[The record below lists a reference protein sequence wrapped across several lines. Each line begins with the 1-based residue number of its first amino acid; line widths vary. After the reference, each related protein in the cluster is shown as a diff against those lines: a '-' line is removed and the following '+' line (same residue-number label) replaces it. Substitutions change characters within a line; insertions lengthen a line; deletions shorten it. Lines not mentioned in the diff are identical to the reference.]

1 MVKSTQTYK
10 LITAR
15 KKKDASLQTPSGI
28 SISESKAIDLYLKEI
43 SKLFLITADQEV
55 ILAQQIK
62 AGNKEALDKLITANL
77 RFVVS
82 VAKQYQNQGLALI
95 DLINEG
101 NVGLI
106 KAAHRFDETRG
117 FKFISYAVWWIKQS
131 IRQALDEKAK
141 TVRLPLNKAAD
152 IMKMNKARF
161 KLYQIHKREPS
172 IGELADETEFTTT
185 YISDLMRFASSDI
198 SFDSPFASGEDSTLL
213 DVMPNGDTPNPDK
226 ELIDESLKIEIERA
240 FSKLT
245 QREAEVV
252 RSYFGIGREHSLT
265 LEEIG
270 DHFDLTRE
278 RVRQIK
284 EKALRKLRNNSRN
297 SVLKT
302 YS

>member
-1 MVKSTQTYK
+1 M
-10 LITAR
+10 AR
-15 KKKDASLQTPSGI
+15 KKREATSLATSGI
-28 SISESKAIDLYLKEI
+28 SIAESKAIDLYLKEI
-43 SKLFLITADQEV
+43 SKLPLITADEEV
-55 ILAQQIK
+55 TLARQIQ
-62 AGNKEALDKLITANL
+62 AGNKAALDKLITANL

-82 VAKQYQNQGLALI
+82 VAKQYQNQGLSLI

-152 IMKMNKARF
+152 IMKLSKARF
-161 KLYQIHKREPS
+161 KLNQIHKREPS
-172 IGELADETEFTTT
+172 ASELADETTFTET
-185 YISDLMRFASSDI
+185 YISDLMRYASSDV

-213 DVMPNGDTPNPDK
+213 DVMPNSDTPNPDK
-226 ELIDESLKIEIERA
+226 ELMDESLKMEIERA

-252 RSYFGIGREHSLT
+252 RLYFGIGREHSLT

-270 DHFDLTRE
+270 ERFDLTRE

-284 EKALRKLRNNSRN
+284 EKALRKLRHNSRN
-297 SVLKT
+297 SVLLT
-302 YS
+302 YI

>member
-1 MVKSTQTYK
+1 M
-10 LITAR
+10 AR
-15 KKKDASLQTPSGI
+15 KKREAASLATSGI
-28 SISESKAIDLYLKEI
+28 SIAESKAIDLYLKEI
-43 SKLFLITADQEV
+43 SKLPLITADEEV
-55 ILAQQIK
+55 TLARQIQ
-62 AGNKEALDKLITANL
+62 AGNKAALDKLITANL

-82 VAKQYQNQGLALI
+82 VAKQYQNQGLSLI

-152 IMKMNKARF
+152 IMKLSKARF
-161 KLYQIHKREPS
+161 KLNQIHKREPS
-172 IGELADETEFTTT
+172 VGELADETTFTET
-185 YISDLMRFASSDI
+185 YISDLMRYASSDV

-213 DVMPNGDTPNPDK
+213 DVMPNSDTPNPDK
-226 ELIDESLKIEIERA
+226 ELMDESLKMEIERA

-252 RSYFGIGREHSLT
+252 RLYFGIGREHSLT

-270 DHFDLTRE
+270 ERFDLTRE

-284 EKALRKLRNNSRN
+284 EKALRKLRHNSRN
-297 SVLKT
+297 SVLLT
-302 YS
+302 YI